1 MKIVDV
7 CAFYASRGGGVRTYV
22 DRKLAAAG
30 ALGHELVVVAP
41 GDRDGEERREQ
52 GGRVRWLRN
61 PRFPLDRA
69 YRYFAD
75 RSALHRVLDE
85 ERPNVV
91 EVSSPWRSASMVA
104 DWRGV
109 ALRSLIAHADPLSA
123 YAYRWFGA
131 VADRAT
137 IDRGFDWYWRHLRRL
152 DARFDM
158 VVTAS
163 ESLSS
168 RLRGGGLHGVV
179 TNPMGVEPERFSPQL
194 RDVALR
200 ARLLRRCGL
209 GEDALLLL
217 GVGRHAPEK
226 RWPMVVR
233 AAATAGRTLPVGLVL
248 VGDGHDRRRIEAA
261 IGDNP
266 HVHLLAPIT
275 DRGALAVLMASADA
289 LIHGCEAETFCFVAA
304 EALAS
309 GLPLIAPDMGGAADQ
324 ARASGGLTYRSADA
338 ASATAAIISFARGT
352 RGCAASAGAPPRTI
366 DDHFRVLF
374 ATYEE
379 RLRESNRTAS
389 YHRAERT
396 G

>member
-7 CAFYASRGGGVRTYV
+7 CAFYAPHGGGVRTYV
-22 DRKLAAAG
+22 DRKLAAA
-30 ALGHELVVVAP
+30 ATFGHELVVVAP
-41 GDRDGEERREQ
+41 GERDAEERREQ

-85 ERPNVV
+85 ERPDVV

-104 DWRGV
+104 DWPGD
-109 ALRSLIAHADPLSA
+109 ALRSLVAHADPLA
-123 YAYRWFGA
+123 AFAYRWFGA
-131 VADRAT
+131 VAERAA

-163 ESLSS
+163 DSLSE
-168 RLRGGGLHGVV
+168 RLSAGGLRRVV
-179 TNPMGVEPERFSPQL
+179 TNPMGVEAGRFSSAL
-194 RDVALR
+194 RDQALR
-200 ARLLRRCGL
+200 RRLLERCGL

-217 GVGRHAPEK
+217 GVGRHSAEK

-233 AAATAGRTLPVGLVL
+233 AAAIAGRTLPVGLVL
-248 VGDGHDRRRIEAA
+248 VGDGHERGRVERAV
-261 IGDNP
+261 GDNP
-266 HVHLLAPIT
+266 HIQLLAPIV
-275 DRGALAVLMASADA
+275 DRDALAVLMASADA

-304 EALAS
+304 EAVAS

-324 ARASGGLTYRSADA
+324 ARASGGSIYRSADA
-338 ASATAAIISFARGT
+338 ASAVAAIVSFGRARGT
-352 RGCAASAGAPPRTI
+352 HRPAGTPARTI
-366 DDHFRVLF
+366 DDHFRSLF

-379 RLRESNRTAS
+379 RLRVSDQAAS
-389 YHRAERT
+389 YCRT
-396 G
+396 GRTG